1 MRKFLWDGGASIAY
15 SLAAVFFLASSAHNA
30 EAGQKNAKTD
40 QADQAPTTDKPRS
53 TDFKATVS
61 PKREALVHIDLGRVL
76 ETQGDYEG
84 AVAEYANAVEVCK
97 RKHSRK
103 EGETPTK
110 ADYSLAHRRMAGAFD
125 RMGDFQRSE
134 MHYRE
139 ALKLSPNDAK
149 VWNDAG
155 YSYYLQNRWPDA
167 ERSLKMAVKLDNQT
181 PKYHINLGLAFAAS
195 GKTNEAVNELASVVG
210 PAAAHANVGF
220 VLAGRGNRRSPE
232 STMKRHFA
240 SNPTSKWPGRC
251 STAWTKTKGRVRQPW
266 SHRKTR
272 RPRRTIPTFEGPR
285 RRPGF
290 PCRIRCPTTKAG
302 NSGVRRYQ

>member
-15 SLAAVFFLASSAHNA
+15 SLAAVFFLASRAHNA

-220 VLAGRGNRRSPE
+220 VLAGRGNRALARKHYEEALRIQPDFQVARTALNRLDKDERS
-232 STMKRHFA
+232 SSATVVA
-240 SNPTSKWPGRC
+240 SKNS
-251 STAWTKTKGRVRQPW
+251 KTKAND
-266 SHRKTR
+266 SDLR
-272 RPRRTIPTFEGPR
+272 RASAATGIPLP
-285 RRPGF
+285 
-290 PCRIRCPTTKAG
+290 
-302 NSGVRRYQ
+302 NSLPNDESR